1 MPVGEGHAQER
12 KGRAGKATVLAQ
24 AKYKRQEAAANV
36 QFKRSVGSMRS
47 ALNAYVAD
55 DDDELDVDV
64 VCPKEDRI
72 YEGMLL
78 KRTGIGGVAEA
89 TSWKPRLAVLTKERW
104 VCVCII
110 VSR

>member
-1 MPVGEGHAQER
+1 MPAGDGQKR
-12 KGRAGKATVLAQ
+12 KGKAAKATVLAQ

-72 YEGMLL
+72 YEGVLQ
-78 KRTGIGGVAEA
+78 KRTGIGGLAE
-89 TSWKPRLAVLTKERW
+89 TFLWKPRLAVLTKERY
-104 VCVCII
+104 VCMCMPA
-110 VSR
+110 SG